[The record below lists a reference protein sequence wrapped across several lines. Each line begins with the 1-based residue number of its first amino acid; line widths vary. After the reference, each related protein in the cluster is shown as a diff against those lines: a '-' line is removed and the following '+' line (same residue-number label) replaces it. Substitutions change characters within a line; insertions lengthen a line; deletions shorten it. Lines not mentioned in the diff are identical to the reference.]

1 MPATTPPTGANPHG
15 QAVRERG
22 DACPGALRLH
32 AADDGRLAR
41 LRLPGGLLTPHQA
54 MALAD
59 AAERL
64 GDGGIDLTS
73 RGNVQLRGLCDAGAG
88 PLAEALHAVGLLPSE
103 RHERA
108 RNIVASPLAGEDQHP
123 FADVRLWVRALDA
136 LICGSGTAAG
146 LSGRFLFALDD
157 GRGDVAGLGADVTLL
172 AEPAGATAL
181 LRVGGDRLRVPH
193 ADGPRAALA
202 AAEAF
207 LGAAAAS
214 GAWRVR
220 ELPEGHDL
228 SARLAA
234 ALAVAGVTAWPAQQG
249 GPEPQ
254 GGSDP
259 QGGPPALGVIRPPG
273 QVRAAVSVQPRLG
286 RATAAQ
292 WRLLASAG
300 GDDGEG
306 DGGGDGDGLRITPW
320 RGIVVPGLTPGAADE
335 LLARAA
341 AAGLVTSADSPWYG
355 VGACTGRPGC
365 GKALADV
372 RADAAA
378 SLGAHAPGLPV
389 YFSGCARR
397 CGHPQGRYVDK
408 VATAGGTYTTTT
420 TTTTTGTG
428 TGTG

>member
-1 MPATTPPTGANPHG
+1 MPPTTPPTGANPHG

-41 LRLPGGLLTPHQA
+41 LRLPGGLLTARQPF
-54 MALAD
+54 ALAD

-64 GDGGIDLTS
+64 GDGRLDLTS
-73 RGNVQLRGLCDAGAG
+73 RGNVQLRGLSDACAG
-88 PLAEALHAVGLLPSE
+88 PLAETLRAAGLLPSE

-108 RNIVASPLAGEDQHP
+108 RNIVASPLAGEDQRP

-136 LICGSGTAAG
+136 LVCGSDTAAG

-157 GRGDVAGLGADVTLL
+157 GRGDVAALGADVTLL
-172 AEPAGATAL
+172 AEPAGGTAV
-181 LRVGGDRLRVPH
+181 LRAGDDRLRVRD
-193 ADGPRAALA
+193 ADAPRAALA

-234 ALAVAGVTAWPAQQG
+234 ALASAGITARPARPERPAREG
-249 GPEPQ
+249 GPE
-254 GGSDP
+254 P
-259 QGGPPALGVIRPPG
+259 QGGPPALGVITPPG

-300 GDDGEG
+300 G
-306 DGGGDGDGLRITPW
+306 GLRVTPW
-320 RGIVVPGLTPGAADE
+320 RGIVVPGLTHGAAEE

-365 GKALADV
+365 AKALADV

-408 VATAGGTYTTTT
+408 VATAEGTY
-420 TTTTTGTG
+420 TTTTGTG
-428 TGTG
+428 TGTGTG